1 MDIKLVELVAE
12 VKDERN
18 QIYEDALHLFM
29 KEKLSRLLDNR
40 DIAKDRYD
48 GAQLLLDKITKE
60 ELIDSFENGRS
71 AEYCTGNKEH
81 YINKVKNGSNSSNN
95 R

>member
-1 MDIKLVELVAE
+1 MDIKLRDLVAE

-29 KEKLSRLLDNR
+29 KDRLAELLTR
-40 DIAKDRYD
+40 KEVAKDKYD
-48 GAQLLLDKITKE
+48 EAQSAFDGITKE
-60 ELIDSFENGRS
+60 HLINSFEKGRS